1 MLTIP
6 RVRCLL
12 VTRRCL
18 GSGIFAVCVGAARTM
33 HNDRVIGSGAWREEV
48 CACMQIR
55 SGTPAALSRIDE
67 ELDEA
72 SVTRILLQKSHC
84 QDVKTG

>member
-48 CACMQIR
+48 CACMQMEW
-55 SGTPAALSRIDE
+55 GSRRT
-67 ELDEA
+67 L
-72 SVTRILLQKSHC
+72 TNR
-84 QDVKTG
+84 